1 MIILFFFS
9 PMHDLKGVSRWPSSV
24 RSKDT
29 ESNMNEYQKQ
39 PFTDVFKICVL
50 KSFAIL
56 TEKTAVLCR
65 SLFLIKLQA

>member
-9 PMHDLKGVSRWPSSV
+9 PMHDLKGASRWPSSV

-39 PFTDVFKICVL
+39 PFTDVFQNMC
-50 KSFAIL
+50 S
-56 TEKTAVLCR
+56 
-65 SLFLIKLQA
+65 